1 VQKRWQSV
9 LTLDILLQLNHNLEL
24 LYLRQQK
31 HQHLFLLY
39 TTNEIVQEPVK
50 SLVTK
55 TSLPQWLRS
64 LGLGTNFWEKPELHE
79 SRVDLFPVLVCF
91 GRINKVTETL
101 NKTENNLLRN
111 ARESFIYTYFLYFV
125 FYIILWHRTIIR
137 RTPLLIFIA
146 VCGRAKSS
154 LRLYGSNRWLRY
166 LYREGANLLYLR
178 HYLVLDFDERELVSQ
193 ENLKT
198 GFAEIQSML
207 P

>member
-1 VQKRWQSV
+1 MTTVSRSV
-9 LTLDILLQLNHNLEL
+9 
-24 LYLRQQK
+24 
-31 HQHLFLLY
+31 
-39 TTNEIVQEPVK
+39 
-50 SLVTK
+50 
-55 TSLPQWLRS
+55 
-64 LGLGTNFWEKPELHE
+64 GTNFWEKPELHE

-193 ENLKT
+193 EDRFCRNSGYVTLKKNVKVPRVIYDLWKVERVNLSC
-198 GFAEIQSML
+198 FYWWEDIRNCS
-207 P
+207 